1 MGFTK
6 PESIAF
12 WETSLVSGG
21 LFRLPGV
28 SAAESIISWS
38 QFPFLQSRT
47 VLLNTT
53 DSWQILFFANFAIKF
68 DLISVYS
75 DVNSIWPRKGRNALE
90 WYVLRTSHAERASTW
105 LSFWKNPP
113 KCPPME
119 VAAEKASDYR
129 IIRDWLNLNR
139 PLRSTADLKWPN
151 TSNRQMAHNRD
162 DRGHLQFQD
171 TLSCAL
177 KTPVLSFPALKKS
190 TVDTESGAK
199 YFIRAVYSL
208 ELFFVK
214 KCDLGKEHRLSSV
227 SKWVLLPGNTT
238 VFLSPAGCCKSR
250 FANSS
255 GLNAAQNSVREMGS
269 YIVWRCVF
277 CLPNYFPSLEPTETQ
292 FSFFKR
298 KAQPAFATTGCD
310 AAKCRRPPLPPCSR
324 LWTQIVLPHWKWVE
338 VVIASAFS
346 ATGRTFCGLLYWIY
360 STLWIFAWNPTAYCS
375 RSSV

>member
-1 MGFTK
+1 
-6 PESIAF
+6 
-12 WETSLVSGG
+12 
-21 LFRLPGV
+21 
-28 SAAESIISWS
+28 
-38 QFPFLQSRT
+38 
-47 VLLNTT
+47 
-53 DSWQILFFANFAIKF
+53 
-68 DLISVYS
+68 
-75 DVNSIWPRKGRNALE
+75 
-90 WYVLRTSHAERASTW
+90 
-105 LSFWKNPP
+105 
-113 KCPPME
+113 ME

-151 TSNRQMAHNRD
+151 TSNLQMAHNWD

-171 TLSCAL
+171 ALSCAL

-190 TVDTESGAK
+190 TVDRESGAK
-199 YFIRAVYSL
+199 DFIRAVYSL

-214 KCDLGKEHRLSSV
+214 KCDIGKEHRLSSV
-227 SKWVLLPGNTT
+227 NKWVLLPGNTT

-255 GLNAAQNSVREMGS
+255 GLNAAQNSVREIGS
-269 YIVWRCVF
+269 SIVWRCVF

-324 LWTQIVLPHWKWVE
+324 LWTKNCTAPLEVSRGRHSQRLFSNWQNILRFVILNLQRSMDICLEPNSLLLPQFFVTMVLLG
-338 VVIASAFS
+338 
-346 ATGRTFCGLLYWIY
+346 ATG
-360 STLWIFAWNPTAYCS
+360 TAMKN
-375 RSSV
+375 